1 MKKVQYGTLDM
12 WVNKKGK
19 MTLRQ
24 VLFIYRDIM
33 RSILFLLWR
42 RLRLDS
48 CYKIKVAYL
57 EACIPL

>member
-33 RSILFLLWR
+33 RSIL
-42 RLRLDS
+42 
-48 CYKIKVAYL
+48 YL
-57 EACIPL
+57 FGVD